1 MSEHRTI
8 PELCRFQADWCERLG
23 SPLYAHLLHRSAEDF
38 DQGGPVKELLAP
50 HEHDPRGS
58 ALALRMMG
66 AVHRLALE
74 GKIPEL
80 ARFYPS
86 CGGTVA
92 LEPAWNAFHHAIAE
106 QMPILR
112 ELVLRPVQTNEI
124 GRCGPLLGGFLL
136 IAHRTRLPLRLL
148 EIGASA
154 GLNLQWDQ
162 YRYTWPGGAWGKP
175 HSLIVLNDVFTAD
188 AAPPLSDI
196 TVAQRRG
203 CDPDPLDPSLPECRL
218 TLRSFVWADQL
229 ERMRNLEHAME
240 MASRSQLRTERA
252 GAVEWLKACMAEP
265 GSCVATVLFHSIVWQ
280 YISRHDRKELLDLIQ
295 QTGSRAT
302 ADAPFAWLRMEPG
315 EKSAEVKLAIFPG
328 FGDRIIATAG
338 YHRPN
343 THWLGE
349 TE

>member
-1 MSEHRTI
+1 MSEHRSI

-23 SPLYAHLLHRSAEDF
+23 SPLYAHLLRRAADDF
-38 DQGGPVKELLAP
+38 DQSGPVRELLAP
-50 HEHDPRGS
+50 HEHDSRGS

-66 AVHRLALE
+66 AVHLLALE
-74 GKIPEL
+74 GKLPEL

-86 CGGTVA
+86 CGGTAA
-92 LEPAWNAFHHAIAE
+92 LEPAWQAFRNAVAE
-106 QMPILR
+106 QMACLR
-112 ELVLRPVQTNEI
+112 QLVLRPVQTNEI

-136 IAHRTRLPLRLL
+136 IARRTRLPLRLL

-162 YRYTWPGGAWGKP
+162 YRYTWPGGAWGNP
-175 HSLIVLNDVFTAD
+175 RSPIVLQDVFTPGGT
-188 AAPPLSDI
+188 PPLIDV
-196 TVAQRRG
+196 TVAERRG

-229 ERMRNLEHAME
+229 ERMRNLEQAME
-240 MASRSQLRTERA
+240 VAIRSQLRVERA
-252 GAVEWLKACMAEP
+252 GAPAWLKSRLAEP
-265 GSCVATVLFHSIVWQ
+265 ASGVATVLFHSIVWQ
-280 YISRHDRKELLDLIQ
+280 YISRQERKELLDLIQ
-295 QTGSRAT
+295 QAGSQAS
-302 ADAPFAWLRMEPG
+302 ADSPFAWLRMEPG
-315 EKSAEVKLAIFPG
+315 EETAEVKLVIFPG
-328 FGDRIIATAG
+328 FEDRIIATAG

>member
-1 MSEHRTI
+1 MSEHRSI

-23 SPLYAHLLHRSAEDF
+23 SPLYAHLLRRAADDF
-38 DQGGPVKELLAP
+38 DQGGPVRELLAP
-50 HEHDPRGS
+50 HEHDPKGS

-66 AVHRLALE
+66 AVHRLALQGE
-74 GKIPEL
+74 LLEL

-92 LEPAWNAFHHAIAE
+92 LEPAWNAFRRTIAE
-106 QMPILR
+106 QMPVLR

-124 GRCGPLLGGFLL
+124 GRCGALLGGFLL
-136 IAHRTRLPLRLL
+136 IAHRTRLPFRLL

-162 YRYTWPGGAWGKP
+162 YRYTWPGGAWGNP
-175 HSLIVLNDVFTAD
+175 HSPIVLNDVFTSD
-188 AAPPLSDI
+188 AAPPLGDV
-196 TVAQRRG
+196 TVAERRG

-229 ERMRNLEHAME
+229 ERMRNLEQAME
-240 MASRSQLRTERA
+240 VASRSQLRVERA
-252 GAVEWLKACMAEP
+252 GATEWLKSLLVEP
-265 GSCVATVLFHSIVWQ
+265 ANRMTTVLFHSIVWQ
-280 YISRHDRKELLDLIQ
+280 YISRQDRKDLLDLIHEA
-295 QTGSRAT
+295 GSRAT
-302 ADAPFAWLRMEPG
+302 ADSPFAWLRMEPG

-328 FGDRIIATAG
+328 FEDRIIATAG

-343 THWLGE
+343 TRWLGE

>member
-8 PELCRFQADWCERLG
+8 PELCRFQADWCQRLG
-23 SPLYAHLLHRSAEDF
+23 SPLYAHVLHRSADDF
-38 DQGGPVKELLAP
+38 DHDGPVRELLAP
-50 HEHDPRGS
+50 HEHDPRGT

-66 AVHRLALE
+66 SVHRRALE
-74 GKIPEL
+74 GHLPEL

-92 LEPAWNAFHHAIAE
+92 LEPAWKAFRRTIAE
-106 QMPILR
+106 QMPVLR

-162 YRYTWPGGAWGKP
+162 YRYTWPGGAWGNP
-175 HSLIVLNDVFTAD
+175 LSPIVLHDVFTSD
-188 AAPPLSDI
+188 AVPPLGDVK
-196 TVAQRRG
+196 VAERRG

-229 ERMRNLEHAME
+229 ERMRNLEQAMAV
-240 MASRSQLRTERA
+240 ASQSQLRVERT
-252 GAVEWLKACMAEP
+252 GAVEWLKSRLAEP
-265 GSCVATVLFHSIVWQ
+265 AGGVATVLFHSIVWQ
-280 YISRHDRKELLDLIQ
+280 YISRQERTDLLDLIQ

-302 ADAPFAWLRMEPG
+302 ADSPFAWLRMEPG

-328 FGDRIIATAG
+328 FEDRIIATAG

-343 THWLGE
+343 TLWLCE
-349 TE
+349 RE